1 MTATSCNSD
10 FMQDSDFI
18 EELAW
23 KMTPDFG
30 LLLLQYPYRPRP
42 TGRPRNNLASALWH
56 RRDCDFRVCFV
67 TDW

>member
-42 TGRPRNNLASALWH
+42 TGRLRNNLASALWH